1 MCTALAANDDTA
13 MIEVLQI
20 ACSEMPE
27 VIKTMQ
33 CALENVV
40 EDGRLE
46 ADESGLVLALPS
58 SQGHLDGGGCSSR

>member
-33 CALENVV
+33 CALEDVV

-46 ADESGLVLALPS
+46 AGVAIVSRTPRRR
-58 SQGHLDGGGCSSR
+58 GGAAAAS